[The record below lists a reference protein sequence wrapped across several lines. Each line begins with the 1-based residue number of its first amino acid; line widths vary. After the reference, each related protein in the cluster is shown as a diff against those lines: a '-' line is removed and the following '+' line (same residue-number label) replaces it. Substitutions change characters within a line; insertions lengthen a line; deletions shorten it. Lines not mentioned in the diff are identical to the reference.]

1 MHDYLPLL
9 IVGATISLFAAIFI
23 VAFALMKNKKES
35 IGFDRNMKDSV
46 IIKRL
51 MKYAKPHVGSIAVI
65 FIIMII
71 SIIYDVAS
79 PIIVGRIEE
88 TIKNDFELNV
98 LAKFMILYF
107 LMLAVSLISTYVQA
121 IMLQNVGQKILSAI
135 RSDLFEHIEGLS
147 NSQLNT
153 IPVGTLVTRVTN
165 DTNAISNMFTNIFV
179 ELVKNFV
186 VIIGVY
192 VAMVCVNYELT
203 LMVTCF
209 VPFIVLFTFIF
220 RKFSRKA
227 YRGVKNA
234 NTDMNVYLSENLSG
248 MKIIQ
253 IFNREKAKTDEF
265 DEKNGALY
273 RANRRMILVFAIFR
287 PLVYMLYISSILV
300 LLFLGGHGYI
310 NDRTFMGQTITS
322 GTIVTFY
329 MYIHTFFNPIQ
340 SLAEQFNRLQS
351 AMASAEKIFTIFDI
365 EPKVV
370 DKEGAVELK
379 ETRGEIEF
387 EHVWFAYEEENW
399 VLKDVSFKIKPGETL
414 ALVGATGAGKSTILS
429 LVVRNH
435 DVQKGRILLDGVDI
449 TKYTISSL
457 RAVFGQM
464 LQDVFLFS
472 GNIRTNIIMR
482 NENLTD
488 DEIME
493 ACKYVNADSVIS
505 KLDNGLDSEVRERGN
520 NFSAGERQLISFART
535 ILKKPSIMIL
545 DEATANIDTET
556 EILIQDSLEKMKN
569 VGTMIVVAHRLST
582 IRNADKIIVMSHGEI
597 KEQGTHEEL
606 LAKGGRYHELY
617 MLQCE
622 KQRLEGVDN

>member
-51 MKYAKPHVGSIAVI
+51 MKYAKPHVGSIAII

-107 LMLAVSLISTYVQA
+107 SMLAVSLISTYVQA
-121 IMLQNVGQKILSAI
+121 IMLQKVGQKILSAI

-147 NSQLNT
+147 HSQLNT

-234 NTDMNVYLSENLSG
+234 NTDMNVFLSENLSG

-472 GNIRTNIIMR
+472 GSIRTNIIMR

-488 DEIME
+488 NEIME

-582 IRNADKIIVMSHGEI
+582 IRNADNIIVMSHGEI

-606 LAKGGRYHELY
+606 MSKGGRYHELY